1 MVSNAGLKELHGL
14 GDLQSLGLS
23 HTKVTDAGL
32 KELHELKR
40 LQELDVSGTLV
51 TEQGDKDL
59 RAKMPKLTVRR

>member
-1 MVSNAGLKELHGL
+1 
-14 GDLQSLGLS
+14 
-23 HTKVTDAGL
+23 
-32 KELHELKR
+32 LKR